1 MHGAFATFAGRG
13 VKAAH
18 FRTGAPRTFEL
29 PGLRAEKLLYGPGF
43 VDLQCNGF
51 AGVDFNRP
59 ETTPEQIC
67 TAIRAM
73 WRTGCTRVLPTV
85 ITAAPERLEH
95 LLRTLVAA
103 RKLDAEVR
111 RSVPGFH
118 LEGPFISPL
127 EGARGAHPREHVR
140 PCDGKL
146 WQRLQRAAEGL
157 IRLVTL
163 APEAGGALAFIRRLR
178 RENILVALGHTLAS
192 RAQISAACAAGA
204 QLSTHLGNGCPQMLH
219 RHENPV
225 LAQLGEDQLTATF
238 IADGIHLP
246 PDVLR
251 SFIRAKTPAR
261 SILVSDAMA
270 AAGAP
275 PGRYT
280 IGDLLVEVG
289 RDRVV
294 RQPSSPNF
302 AGSAL
307 TMDAAIRN
315 ATACGALTLREAWRA
330 AAPSLLGKNRDIV
343 LLTAKDRHVR
353 GVLRGRKILW
363 A

>member
-1 MHGAFATFAGRG
+1 M
-13 VKAAH
+13 KAVARH
-18 FRTGAPRTFEL
+18 FSTGARRTFDL
-29 PGLRAEKLLYGPGF
+29 PGASREKLLFGPAF

-67 TAIRAM
+67 ASIYAM
-73 WRTGCTRVLPTV
+73 WRTGCAVVLPTV
-85 ITAAPERLEH
+85 ITAATDRLEH

-118 LEGPFISPL
+118 LEGPFISPID
-127 EGARGAHPREHVR
+127 GARGAHPHAHVR
-140 PCDGKL
+140 PCDVKL
-146 WQRLQRAAEGL
+146 WRRLHRAADGL

-163 APEAGGALAFIRRLR
+163 APEVSGALPFIRRLR
-178 RENILVALGHTLAS
+178 SEGVVVAIGHTLAT
-192 RAQISAACAAGA
+192 RAQVAASAEAGA

-225 LAQLGEDQLTATF
+225 LAQLGEDRLAATL

-251 SFIRAKTPAR
+251 TFVRAKTTSR
-261 SILVSDAMA
+261 SILVTDAMA

-280 IGDLLVEVG
+280 IGDLAVEVG
-289 RDRVV
+289 SDRVV
-294 RQPSSPNF
+294 RQPGSPNF

-307 TMDAAIRN
+307 TMDAAVKN
-315 ATACGALTLREAWRA
+315 AVACRAMPLSEAWRA
-330 AAPSLLGKNRDIV
+330 ASPNVVGKNRDV
-343 LLTAKDRHVR
+343 LVLEERSFRVR
-353 GVLRGRKILW
+353 EVLRGGKEPLF
-363 A
+363 